1 MRAMLLYC
9 ACCELGGDAVEDLKP
24 ASAARDPRAPTMT
37 TAATAILYEH
47 MIMLMMKML
56 VLMHDVL

>member
-1 MRAMLLYC
+1 MRAMLLHC

-24 ASAARDPRAPTMT
+24 ASAARCSHATAAA
-37 TAATAILYEH
+37 TAATARLYEH

>member
-24 ASAARDPRAPTMT
+24 ASAARDPRAPTPT
-37 TAATAILYEH
+37 TTATAILYKRL
-47 MIMLMMKML
+47 MMLMI
-56 VLMHDVL
+56 